1 MGSREPPVRAEVGCW
16 RLSCG
21 SVVGLLLLGDV
32 EPRRG
37 QLLLELDAAERG
49 GGGGKGEASERAS
62 WRCLSGGGGGE
73 RDARRRLA
81 DGFYGEAGAP
91 VPRGADGWKR
101 EPAEIHAPR
110 PNKSLAAAAAAGAG
124 PRAQGAEGSAHG
136 RTGGSR
142 AC

>member
-49 GGGGKGEASERAS
+49 GGGGKGEASKRAE
-62 WRCLSGGGGGE
+62 LAVFIGG
-73 RDARRRLA
+73 
-81 DGFYGEAGAP
+81 
-91 VPRGADGWKR
+91 RGR
-101 EPAEIHAPR
+101 
-110 PNKSLAAAAAAGAG
+110 
-124 PRAQGAEGSAHG
+124 
-136 RTGGSR
+136 RTGCAPALG
-142 AC
+142 